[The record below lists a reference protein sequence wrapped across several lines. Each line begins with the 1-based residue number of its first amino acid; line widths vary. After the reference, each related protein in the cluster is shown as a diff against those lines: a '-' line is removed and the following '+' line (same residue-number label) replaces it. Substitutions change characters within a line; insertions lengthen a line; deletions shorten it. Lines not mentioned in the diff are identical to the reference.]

1 MTIIFTCERGDMG
14 FAKKDDMVYTIKG
27 TEKAWK
33 LTAQLGKATIEIR
46 YLKSDYPKF
55 IELKDALEE
64 QGFTNITKN

>member
-1 MTIIFTCERGDMG
+1 MG

-55 IELKDALEE
+55 GEFKAALVE
-64 QGFTNITKN
+64 QGYEIECN

>member
-55 IELKDALEE
+55 TELKDALEE